1 MTRRVKKHIFET
13 DYNLSLEGNWGKI
26 PMFYR
31 TWMSRWLRNVKI
43 RNKIIFIYIPLVVI
57 PLLVSGYVSNQ
68 MYTRNI
74 VQKTMQSIS
83 DNSRL
88 IVTRIDG
95 IIQNAEGSANMLTLN
110 LNRLVQE
117 RGQPTDKTDP
127 RYDSLMTNQLSFAL
141 LVFPD
146 VDSAVFI
153 DIAGKTYASHPSLE
167 VNAQKYAT
175 SDIFNQLKSSSGN
188 NVWFNMQKRDFLT
201 RSPNQAVLTLGK
213 KVSNIETGQ
222 TLGWLILN
230 IDENSL
236 SGIFPSIENY
246 QSEIK
251 FLADNE
257 GNVVSSKETD
267 TLLKPVADTRL
278 RNWIQVSLMKSQVA
292 PYQESGTLA
301 VGHRLSKLNLSLVSQ
316 VPMKELYRDTNRI
329 QLFILLLIAGCLLL
343 VIASA
348 GLLSRTIASPI
359 VRLTRTMRKVKEE
372 SLDYSFEVKGN
383 DEIGMLGDGF
393 NSMIVRMRELLR
405 EIGIEQRQKREYEL
419 ALIQAQIKPHFLY
432 NTLDVIYALSDMGRT
447 KDVKRTTKALAD
459 FYRIVL
465 SKGQELI
472 TLGEELQNVRD
483 YLAIQRIRYTD
494 VFDYQI
500 EIPSELHSCT
510 ILKLTLQPLVENAIY
525 HGLKP
530 ANRFGKLLITGL
542 ARDGKVQIIVKDDG
556 IGMDENKLSVLW
568 SNEDNQS
575 SPSFGLYSVHRRLR
589 LYFGEQYGIQ
599 INSRPQE
606 GTEITITL
614 PEEKP

>member
-1 MTRRVKKHIFET
+1 M
-13 DYNLSLEGNWGKI
+13 G
-26 PMFYR
+26 YR
-31 TWMSRWLRNVKI
+31 TWMSRWLRNVNI

-57 PLLVSGYVSNQ
+57 PLLASGYVSNQ

-74 VQKTMQSIS
+74 VQKTMQSIA

-95 IIQNAEGSANMLTLN
+95 IIQNAEGCANILTLN

-117 RGQPTDKTDP
+117 EGQPTEEMDP
-127 RYDSLMTNQLSFAL
+127 RYDSLIRNQLSFAL

-146 VDSAVFI
+146 VDSAIFI
-153 DIAGKTYASHPSLE
+153 DKAGKTYASHPSLE
-167 VNAQKYAT
+167 GNIQEFAA
-175 SDIFNQLKSSSGN
+175 SEIANQLLSSSGN

-201 RSPNQAVLTLGK
+201 RSPEQAVLTLGK

-236 SGIFPSIENY
+236 SGIFPSNEIY
-246 QSEIK
+246 QSEIN

-257 GNVVSSKETD
+257 GNIVSSKETGA
-267 TLLKPVADTRL
+267 LLKPVPDARL
-278 RNWIQVSLMKSQVA
+278 RDWIQESLMVGQAS

-316 VPMKELYRDTNRI
+316 VPMKEIYKDTKRI

-343 VIASA
+343 VVASA

-372 SLDYSFEVKGN
+372 SLDYFFEVKGN
-383 DEIGMLGDGF
+383 DEIGMLGEGF
-393 NSMIVRMRELLR
+393 NTMIGRIRELIR
-405 EIGIEQRQKREYEL
+405 EVGVEQRQKREYEL

-459 FYRIVL
+459 YYRIVL
-465 SKGQELI
+465 SKGQEVI

-494 VFDYQI
+494 VFDYHI
-500 EIPSELHSCT
+500 EVPSELHSCAM
-510 ILKLTLQPLVENAIY
+510 LKLTLQPLVENAIY

-530 ANRFGKLLITGL
+530 ANRFGKLTITGETL
-542 ARDGKVQIIVKDDG
+542 DQTVHLTVKDDG
-556 IGMDENKLSVLW
+556 IGMDEKKLAELW
-568 SNEDNQS
+568 IREDSQPNL
-575 SPSFGLYSVHRRLR
+575 SFGLHSVHQRLR
-589 LYFGEQYGIQ
+589 LYFGENYGIR
-599 INSRPQE
+599 INSKPQQ
-606 GTEITITL
+606 GTEVILTL
-614 PEEKP
+614 PLKMRTPSNNSQHLEEKL

>member
-1 MTRRVKKHIFET
+1 M
-13 DYNLSLEGNWGKI
+13 L
-26 PMFYR
+26 
-31 TWMSRWLRNVKI
+31 RWLRNVNI

-95 IIQNAEGSANMLTLN
+95 IIQNAEGCANILTLN

-117 RGQPTDKTDP
+117 EGQPTEETDP
-127 RYDSLMTNQLSFAL
+127 RYDSLLRNQLSFAL

-153 DIAGKTYASHPSLE
+153 DNGGKTYASHPSLE
-167 VNAQKYAT
+167 VNAHEYT
-175 SDIFNQLKSSSGN
+175 MSDISKQLIASSGN

-201 RSPNQAVLTLGK
+201 RTPEQTVLTLGK
-213 KVSNIETGQ
+213 KVSDIETGK

-236 SGIFPSIENY
+236 SNIFPSNETY
-246 QSEIK
+246 QSEVD
-251 FLADNE
+251 FLTDKK
-257 GNVVSSKETD
+257 GTVVSSNETEA
-267 TLLKPVADTRL
+267 LLKPVANATL
-278 RNWIQVSLMKSQVA
+278 RNWILDSQKPGQA
-292 PYQESGTLA
+292 SPYQEDGILA
-301 VGHRLSKLNLSLVSQ
+301 VGYPLSKLNLSLISQ
-316 VPMKELYRDTNRI
+316 VPIKELYRETDRI
-329 QLFILLLIAGCLLL
+329 QLFILLLIASCLLL
-343 VIASA
+343 VLASA

-383 DEIGMLGDGF
+383 DEIGMLGEGF
-393 NSMIVRMRELLR
+393 NSMIVRIRELLN

-465 SKGQELI
+465 SKGQEII

-494 VFDYQI
+494 VFDYHI
-500 EIPSELHSCT
+500 EVPSELHSCA

-530 ANRFGKLLITGL
+530 ANRFGKLTITGVS
-542 ARDGKVQIIVKDDG
+542 RDGKVQITVKDDG
-556 IGMDENKLSVLW
+556 IGMDETKLAELW
-568 SNEDNQS
+568 KREEKQS
-575 SPSFGLYSVHRRLR
+575 SPSFGLHSVHQRLR
-589 LYFGEQYGIQ
+589 LYFGEHYGVQ
-599 INSRPQE
+599 INSQPHQ
-606 GTEITITL
+606 GTEIIISL
-614 PEEKP
+614 PEEKL